1 MEKSTG
7 RRFWER
13 TGGAVLA
20 AALMAPGW
28 GFAAQPVPGG
38 AATSPPIADLA
49 HVAIAVGDVERSRTF
64 YNKLGFE
71 EAFHFGEGGAI
82 TQSFLKVNDRQF
94 IELYPLKSM
103 KGTHIAGFLHLCFDG
118 DDLLALNRF
127 YLGEGLLPN
136 EVRKARAGNL
146 LFTMEGPEAQN
157 LEYTQYLP
165 GSLHYEDRGKHLGA
179 GRPADSFFAVSVSMK
194 DRDAARTYY
203 RQKLGFSEVKGHPY
217 LFVIPGSSRQE
228 VLLDSSALGR
238 RSRIFLHVD
247 DLRKTRDLLKG
258 HGIGTSDIR
267 GDVVVT
273 DPDGNLLV
281 FTRSQVASA
290 DPVSP

>member
-1 MEKSTG
+1 MCAG
-7 RRFWER
+7 D
-13 TGGAVLA
+13 AVLA
-20 AALMAPGW
+20 AILMTPGW
-28 GFAAQPVPGG
+28 GFAAEPAP
-38 AATSPPIADLA
+38 ATATSPPIAGLA
-49 HVAIAVGDVERSRTF
+49 HVALAVRDVERSRTF
-64 YNKLGFE
+64 YYKVGFE

-82 TQSFLKVNDRQF
+82 TQSFIKVNDRQF

-103 KGTHIAGFLHLCFDG
+103 KGTDVAGFLHLCFDG

-127 YLGEGLLPN
+127 YLGEGLQPN

-165 GSLHYEDRGKHLGA
+165 GSLHYDRGKHLGA

-194 DRDAARTYY
+194 DRDAARAYY

-247 DLRKTRDLLKG
+247 DLQKTRDLLKE
-258 HGIGTSDIR
+258 HGIAVSGVQ
-267 GDVVVT
+267 GDAVVT